1 MSPSEPML
9 FRMRCVVDSSIRT
22 VLLVNVTLA
31 IVPGRSRRSLK
42 GRATGMPDDSGEAL
56 FFEQPDSSTSAAMH
70 TRHDLSCNFNA
81 KLPAR
86 LPCSVQLTC
95 EPWQVRSARLSG
107 CCQIT
112 FAHQARASLRNHPPG
127 PKP

>member
-42 GRATGMPDDSGEAL
+42 GRATGMPDDSGDAL
-56 FFEQPDSSTSAAMH
+56 FSSNRIAARVPPCTLDTICAAISMRSSLLGFLARCGSLANPGKFVVRVLQFAATYH
-70 TRHDLSCNFNA
+70 SLIRHEL
-81 KLPAR
+81 
-86 LPCSVQLTC
+86 
-95 EPWQVRSARLSG
+95 
-107 CCQIT
+107 
-112 FAHQARASLRNHPPG
+112 
-127 PKP
+127 